1 MLNPARGSVFL
12 GAIALS
18 VTVLFYFQPTVE
30 AVALANISQNNLI
43 EQFNNQNNL
52 ELQFNNQDSQIKKS
66 DDKTSRQEQIQ
77 VQNPTDNSDVKDV
90 KLVEGSSFRATAYCL
105 KGRTAMGGGVRR
117 GIVAA
122 DPRVFPLG
130 SRIQIHSGPYSGVYT
145 VADTGGAVRG
155 RKLDIWVPTCSEA
168 SRFGRRSIMVSRLG
182 KKS

>member
-30 AVALANISQNNLI
+30 AVALANISQNNL
-43 EQFNNQNNL
+43 
-52 ELQFNNQDSQIKKS
+52 ELQFNNQDNQDNQIKKS
-66 DDKTSRQEQIQ
+66 TDKTSPQEQIQ
-77 VQNPTDNSDVKDV
+77 VQNPIDNSDVKDV
-90 KLVEGSSFRATAYCL
+90 KLAEGSSFRATAYCL
-105 KGRTAMGGGVRR
+105 KGRTAMGGSVRR

-130 SRIQIHSGPYSGVYT
+130 SRIQIHTGPYSGIYT

-155 RKLDIWVPTCSEA
+155 RKLDIWVPSCSEA
-168 SRFGRRSIMVSRLG
+168 SRFGRRNIMVSRLG